1 MKHFFF
7 KKDVI
12 LRVIKRSYVVKSH
25 FTLEKPRKNHRGRYL
40 LNLTDCILLLEM
52 NSNINKWNQKEL
64 LLIGRDIFNVE
75 SHIKKVTKS

>member
-25 FTLEKPRKNHRGRYL
+25 FTLEKPRKKSWRQISVKFKGLHSTSGNEFKYKQ
-40 LNLTDCILLLEM
+40 M
-52 NSNINKWNQKEL
+52 
-64 LLIGRDIFNVE
+64 E
-75 SHIKKVTKS
+75 SERTTFDRKGHLQRRITY

>member
-25 FTLEKPRKNHRGRYL
+25 FTLEKPRKK
-40 LNLTDCILLLEM
+40 IIEA
-52 NSNINKWNQKEL
+52 
-64 LLIGRDIFNVE
+64 DIC
-75 SHIKKVTKS
+75 

>member
-40 LNLTDCILLLEM
+40 LNLKDCILLLEM
-52 NSNINKWNQKEL
+52 NSNINK
-64 LLIGRDIFNVE
+64 
-75 SHIKKVTKS
+75 